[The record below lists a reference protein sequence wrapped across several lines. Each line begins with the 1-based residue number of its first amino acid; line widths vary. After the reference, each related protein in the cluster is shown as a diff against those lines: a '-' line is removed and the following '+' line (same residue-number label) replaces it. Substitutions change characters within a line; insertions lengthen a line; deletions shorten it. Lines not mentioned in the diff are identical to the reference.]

1 MNIVDSILSLLFRV
15 DNTVM
20 EIENQNV
27 ILREVILSLHRESL
41 EANVIL
47 ESVHDILEKKV
58 TT

>member
-15 DNTVM
+15 DSTVM

-27 ILREVILSLHRESL
+27 VLREVILALHRESS

-47 ESVHDILEKKV
+47 ESVHDILETKV

>member
-15 DNTVM
+15 DSTVM

-27 ILREVILSLHRESL
+27 VLREVILALHRESS

-47 ESVHDILEKKV
+47 EAVHDILETKV

>member
-15 DNTVM
+15 DSTVM

-27 ILREVILSLHRESL
+27 VLLEVILALHRESS

-47 ESVHDILEKKV
+47 ESVHDILENKV